1 MQKLIVGLVAL
12 GAFMALRPAV
22 KRRMAQKMR
31 EHCGQMMAQFAG
43 PSEAAGQKDLG
54 PETMRRKMREHCEQ
68 MAAKR
73 KENMEQFGVRGEEA
87 GVREH
92 SEPTAAAVGA

>member
-1 MQKLIVGLVAL
+1 MMKKLIVGLVAL

-68 MAAKR
+68 MAAQH
-73 KENMEQFGVRGEEA
+73 KEQ
-87 GVREH
+87 
-92 SEPTAAAVGA
+92 SEPIATA